1 MPRIQAHRLIV
12 KVELAGWNL
21 SSQVPDVEDF
31 NGPAKCGTA
40 LGGLVG
46 INPDNPEL
54 PLSSAGVPSLA
65 SLRR

>member
-12 KVELAGWNL
+12 EVELAGWNS
-21 SSQVPDVEDF
+21 SSQVADVEDF

-46 INPDNPEL
+46 INPDNPE
-54 PLSSAGVPSLA
+54 
-65 SLRR
+65 